1 MTKDNMK
8 NKRIA
13 KMNTARLIT
22 VLLLVV
28 LTLGYPVSAV
38 GASESEKTETTG
50 RLYPSKEHAD
60 VDFADM
66 EYTGVD
72 GTETEKLL
80 QELQDLTN
88 GLATADDPEKRTAEL
103 YEEILTEMNRQYTQ
117 YTLGDVK
124 HYIDVTDE
132 AVSEQVIEDTIL
144 MQDLSDKAT
153 LVLKEALD
161 GPYADQLVDC
171 FTDEQLEDIEEYK
184 ALTDLERELIE
195 RETDLIQQ
203 YDRVSEEE
211 YTFEYKGRTWTM
223 DDLYAD
229 TPEDYSDIETIYLGL
244 SQKQNEATVPI
255 YQELVKVRKQIAEE
269 EGYDSY
275 TDYAYDVTYGRDFTG
290 EDIAALRQ
298 TVINEL
304 VPLYNVLE
312 TELYYERFDTELPVP
327 VSGDEIVETLA
338 PYMERVSSALM
349 EAYNYLQKHHLYH
362 IGNTSKMAEA
372 GFTADLPSYGSA
384 FIYSKT
390 AGNIRDYET
399 IVHEFG
405 HFNAAYH
412 AKQNVLMDS
421 LLVDVA
427 EIQSQGLEMLF
438 MDYMKEI
445 LDDESAGMELYLV
458 SNMLESVITGF
469 EFDEFQQEVYAREDM
484 TADELNELAWEIDS
498 KYSAYFYEDNGKA
511 YEWTEISHTFSSP
524 LYYIGY
530 ATSALSA
537 LDIWTESLE
546 DRDAAIEKYLK
557 LTAVP
562 LDMPYQEATTSCGLR
577 NMLIS
582 ENITTLRDEILQWS
596 KGIGL
601 SYTISSDE
609 EEDWD
614 EHMDNL
620 FNEEPDLQPYMDESD
635 AYSYS
640 YSNDK
645 LEELEEAGRKAVR
658 VSSIVSLV
666 RLIVTIIIL
675 VIYLKKKGKLKQ
687 NRTGNPTGGSGWH
700 NTGNGNG
707 SNWQDPGNGN
717 GWNQR

>member
-1 MTKDNMK
+1 MV
-8 NKRIA
+8 NKR
-13 KMNTARLIT
+13 NTKAYTVARLIT
-22 VLLLVV
+22 VSLLVV
-28 LTLGYPVSAV
+28 LTLGYSVSAV
-38 GASESEKTETTG
+38 GASESEKTEITDS
-50 RLYPSKEHAD
+50 LYPPKEHSD

-72 GTETEKLL
+72 GTETEELL
-80 QELQDLTN
+80 QELQNLTN
-88 GLATADDPEKRTAEL
+88 GITTVDDPEKRTVEL
-103 YEEILTEMNRQYTQ
+103 YEEILAEMNSQYTQ

-144 MQDLSDKAT
+144 MQDLSDKCT

-161 GPYADQLVDC
+161 GPYADQLEDC
-171 FTDEQLEDIEEYK
+171 FTDEQLENIREYK

-203 YDRVSEEE
+203 YDRVSEVE
-211 YTFEYKGRTWTM
+211 YTFDYKGRTWTM
-223 DDLYAD
+223 DELYAD

-269 EGYDSY
+269 EGYDNY
-275 TDYAYDVTYGRDFTG
+275 TDYAYDITYGRDFTG
-290 EDIAALRQ
+290 DDIAALRH

-312 TELYYERFDTELPVP
+312 TELYYERFDTELPEP

-338 PYMERVSSALM
+338 PYMEKVSSKLV

-362 IGNTSKMAEA
+362 IDNTSKMVEA

-438 MDYMKEI
+438 MEYMKEI
-445 LDDESAGMELYLV
+445 LDDESAGLELYLV
-458 SNMLESVITGF
+458 VNMLESVISGF
-469 EFDEFQQEVYAREDM
+469 EFDEFQQEVYARDDM
-484 TADELNELAWEIDS
+484 TVDELNELAWEIDS
-498 KYSAYFYEDNGKA
+498 RYTSYFYEDNGKA
-511 YEWTEISHTFSSP
+511 YEWTEINHTFSSP

-546 DRDAAIEKYLK
+546 NRDAAIDKYLK

-562 LDMPYQEATTSCGLR
+562 LDMPYQEAITCCGLR
-577 NMLIS
+577 NMLKTK
-582 ENITTLRDEILQWS
+582 NINSLRDEILQWS

-601 SYTISSDE
+601 PYTISADE

-620 FNEEPDLQPYMDESD
+620 FNGEPDLQPYIDESD
-635 AYSYS
+635 TYSY
-640 YSNDK
+640 DGE
-645 LEELEEAGRKAVR
+645 LEELTETGRKIVS
-658 VSSIVSLV
+658 VSSAVSLV
-666 RLIVTIIIL
+666 RLIITIIIL
-675 VIYLKKKGKLKQ
+675 IVYLKKKSRLRQ
-687 NRTGNPTGGSGWH
+687 NGSGNDPGSNGWNH
-700 NTGNGNG
+700 TGNGN
-707 SNWQDPGNGN
+707 N
-717 GWNQR
+717 WNQR